1 MEEFIYIINMV
12 FLTSSGKCSSKLLV
26 GEEAYLPR
34 YSQPLLISNTT
45 IFISIAGMFFYGFF
59 IFEWYI
65 PILSIV
71 ASYSIGGFIA
81 TFQFAY
87 LGNKGYAP
95 GLFLFQNIFIICI
108 TILLLSSFLIYS
120 EEETGTL
127 FDESKYFGERENGV
141 PQGQGTYTWSDGE
154 KYEGEWKDGQAHGLG
169 TNIFSNGDKYVG
181 EFKDGKKNGQGT
193 YTYPDGKKYVG
204 EFKDG
209 KFDGHGTLNW
219 SNGDKYVGEYKEG
232 KKWNGTGYNKDGE
245 IIVRFV
251 NGKQTKP

>member
-26 GEEAYLPR
+26 GEEANLPR

-108 TILLLSSFLIYS
+108 TILLSSFLIYS

-127 FDESKYFGERENGV
+127 FDESKYLGERENGV

-154 KYEGEWKDGQAHGLG
+154 KYEGEWKDGQAHGQGIHTSLEG
-169 TNIFSNGDKYVG
+169 YKY
-181 EFKDGKKNGQGT
+181 
-193 YTYPDGKKYVG
+193 
-204 EFKDG
+204 
-209 KFDGHGTLNW
+209 
-219 SNGDKYVGEYKEG
+219 
-232 KKWNGTGYNKDGE
+232 DGE
-245 IIVRFV
+245 WTEGERNNPETTILSEKSNRLVIDIEIV
-251 NGKQTKP
+251 